1 MQYALHCKLT
11 RKNNK
16 FLPKPFQIFL
26 NVLRYPIIRNL
37 RHPNQNLNQPS
48 FLMTAS
54 TGKGA
59 TGISGVTLHFTFH
72 LPVKSGLK
80 FCDYK
85 KPSDGTL
92 HMLRNKYHYL

>member
-1 MQYALHCKLT
+1 
-11 RKNNK
+11 
-16 FLPKPFQIFL
+16 
-26 NVLRYPIIRNL
+26 
-37 RHPNQNLNQPS
+37 
-48 FLMTAS
+48 MTAS

-59 TGISGVTLHFTFH
+59 TGINGVTLHFTFH